1 MKCCND
7 MLRKLAIIST
17 LILSAQV
24 SMAQSILEK
33 YGHKTSE
40 FKIGQISVGR
50 QPKGVEVTSDGAK
63 LYIANLMGELV
74 GKSYKAS
81 VDIVDM
87 VAKEK
92 IKTIITP
99 TNPRIG
105 PVGIIGNAEVAIT
118 PDDRFVLVS
127 RTEGKK
133 EAEVYDRALLNIIDV
148 QTDELIGYVPLASA
162 GAKIVAIKPTAR
174 PEDSVAYITNWFSED
189 LTVVSLK
196 QIYEYQYDGTPR
208 LLPEAYLKRI
218 RLTTSWP
225 NPQKEA
231 NRKEGDTRQLDQF
244 KLAPRGVAFTAD
256 GKYAIA
262 IGYAS
267 GTLFIIDASTHEQIA
282 EVSPFPGGY
291 NLRHII
297 LSNDGRRA
305 YLSHMRGDA
314 VSAIDLPKLIDLME
328 KQRLDELSKYKKKKI
343 VFLQDHIWEQI
354 LVPWGNTKNAFVNMK
369 NFPKE
374 LQGAKNYKGQP
385 ARYDRAEPNTIILDP
400 TNKYLIVSCRASTRD
415 TRGNIVHQYGKVDV
429 IDTDTGEFVISLVG
443 GLAPTALTISRDGQ
457 TIISSGFE
465 DQTLHFFDFGKIK
478 ALYENHNSRMS
489 DFNNRRMN

>member
-1 MKCCND
+1 MKNRFVNFGF
-7 MLRKLAIIST
+7 MT
-17 LILSAQV
+17 LVVLGSLNRVSA
-24 SMAQSILEK
+24 ASILES

-50 QPKGVEVTSDGAK
+50 QPKGVEVTPDGEK
-63 LYIANLMGELV
+63 LYVANLMGELID
-74 GKSYKAS
+74 KKYRAS
-81 VDIVDM
+81 VDVVDM
-87 VAKEK
+87 ASKHK
-92 IKTIITP
+92 IKTILTP

-118 PDDRFVLVS
+118 PDNRFVLVS

-162 GAKIVAIKPTAR
+162 GAKIVALKPTER
-174 PEDSVAYITNWFSED
+174 PEDTVAYITNWFSED
-189 LTVVSLK
+189 LTVVSMK
-196 QIYEYQYDGTPR
+196 QIYQYQYSGEPR
-208 LLPEAYLKRI
+208 LIPEAYLKRI

-225 NPQKEA
+225 NPQKEV
-231 NRKEGDTRQLDQF
+231 NRKPGDARQLDQF
-244 KLAPRGVAFTAD
+244 KLAPRGVAFTTD

-267 GTLFIIDASTHEQIA
+267 GTLFIIDASTHEQVA
-282 EVSPFPGGY
+282 EVAPFPGGY

-314 VSAIDLPKLIDLME
+314 VSAIDLPKLIDEVE
-328 KQRLDELSKYKKKKI
+328 KQRLEELSKYRTKKI
-343 VFLQDHIWEQI
+343 VFLQEQIWSKI
-354 LVPWGNTKNAFVNMK
+354 LVPWGNTNNAFVSMK

-374 LQGAKNYKGQP
+374 LESAKNYKGQP
-385 ARYDRAEPNTIILDP
+385 AKYDRAEPNTIVLDP
-400 TNKYLIVSCRASTRD
+400 SNKYLIVSCRASTRD
-415 TRGNIVHQYGKVDV
+415 PRGNIVHQYGKVDI

-465 DQTLHFFDFGKIK
+465 DQTLHFFNFGKIK
-478 ALYENHNSRMS
+478 KIYEDHLSRMS
-489 DFNNRRMN
+489 NFNNRRMY